1 MDSRRLSTDA
11 KVYLGHLLVYAF
23 VLIHP
28 FHYLVQ
34 APLPYYREAFAIA
47 FAVLYVHQLA
57 SSTRP
62 SMHLLPSLAMVAY
75 IVALGLVWIAVD
87 SRELYNVEADS
98 VIDIAALSSPEIY
111 VLRNA
116 LLYLP
121 MCALASILRWE
132 EKTIRL
138 LCCLA
143 STLSVASVLGYLL
156 YKGVIFSPG
165 EIVGVIRY
173 GASGLSYN
181 SYVPYLT
188 FAYICAL
195 YWYATERSA
204 PLRLSSVA
212 ICLLLALYSSASGS
226 RQCTIYIALTT
237 AIWTFIGPKNR
248 RTRPAILLSL
258 FALGFLLVL
267 TLVDPN
273 TLQNERFA
281 SRFLSIESF
290 LDTTRSSKAIEG
302 LAILQPGEFLHGAGL
317 GSVLFAGPH
326 NDYVRWIQRAGIFSM
341 ILGFCPYF
349 WALFKMLQK
358 CTGTQRTPEALFLLT
373 ASLFI
378 PYHSCFGYPRD
389 DAFQAP
395 YALLALGI
403 CASVSSRVAS
413 GMISKVGPINRF
425 GQPARCA
432 TQPIL

>member
-1 MDSRRLSTDA
+1 MDSKRPPIDA
-11 KVYLGHLLVYAF
+11 KVYLGHILVYAF

-34 APLPYYREAFAIA
+34 NPMPYYREAFAIG
-47 FAVLYVHQLA
+47 FAVLYIHQL
-57 SSTRP
+57 SSSNRP
-62 SMHLLPSLAMVAY
+62 SMHLLPSLTMAAY
-75 IVALGLVWIAVD
+75 IAVLGVAWIAID
-87 SRELYNVEADS
+87 SRELYNVEAEA
-98 VIDIAALSSPEIY
+98 VIDIAAVSNPEMY
-111 VLRNA
+111 VVRNA

-121 MCALASILRWE
+121 LCALASVLRWD

-138 LCCLA
+138 LCRLA

-156 YKGVIFSPG
+156 AKGVIFSPS

-188 FAYICAL
+188 FAYISGL
-195 YWYATERSA
+195 YWFATERSTA
-204 PLRLSSVA
+204 LRVVPGA

-226 RQCTIYIALTT
+226 RQCTIFIFLTT
-237 AIWTFIGPKNR
+237 AIWTFIGPKR
-248 RTRPAILLSL
+248 AKARPAFLLSL
-258 FALGFLLVL
+258 FSLGFLIVL

-273 TLQNERFA
+273 TLENERFA

-302 LAILQPGEFLHGAGL
+302 LAMLQSGEFLHGAGL

-326 NDYVRWIQRAGIFSM
+326 NDYVRWIQRAGILSM
-341 ILGFCPYF
+341 ILGFIPYF
-349 WALFKMLQK
+349 WALFKALQR

-373 ASLFI
+373 ASLFT

-395 YALLALGI
+395 YVLLALGI
-403 CASVSSRVAS
+403 CASISSKEASGITRMVSPASRVA
-413 GMISKVGPINRF
+413 
-425 GQPARCA
+425 QPHQCT